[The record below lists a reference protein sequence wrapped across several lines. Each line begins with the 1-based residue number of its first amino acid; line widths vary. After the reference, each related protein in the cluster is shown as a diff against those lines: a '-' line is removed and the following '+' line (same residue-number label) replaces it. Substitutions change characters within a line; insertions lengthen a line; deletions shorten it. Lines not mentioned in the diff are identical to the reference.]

1 MNKLITST
9 KAYTTKQKQSPQ
21 TIATASKPK
30 QKLLHKQP
38 FPSLIHKV
46 PSSTFI
52 CSSWMSFSSHYIS
65 QNAVQPRPE
74 LVTGTG
80 WAGERASGS
89 LTAPLRWIRSSA
101 AGPSSTDQW
110 RIFRESVPRGCLSLL
125 KKQWHLQLTHTQK
138 CVQALANLGARVSPG
153 NPRGVEGRGAW
164 PILTQPRQDFDW
176 HSKLLHNFLTGVRA
190 NGTYHCAAQEGCL
203 AYTHILQPSLFLR
216 KNSGGT
222 EELTGCQFNKEKKK

>member
-1 MNKLITST
+1 MNKWITST
-9 KAYTTKQKQSPQ
+9 IAYTTKQKQSPQ
-21 TIATASKPK
+21 TITTASKTT

-52 CSSWMSFSSHYIS
+52 YSSWMSFSSHYIS

-125 KKQWHLQLTHTQK
+125 KQQWHLQLTHTQK
-138 CVQALANLGARVSPG
+138 CVRALANLGARVSPG
-153 NPRGVEGRGAW
+153 NPCGVEGRGAW
-164 PILTQPRQDFDW
+164 PILTQPRQILIGTASCSTTFSLVSEQTAHTTAQLRRGVSRTHT
-176 HSKLLHNFLTGVRA
+176 HSPTLPLSPKKLWRDGRA
-190 NGTYHCAAQEGCL
+190 HGL
-203 AYTHILQPSLFLR
+203 PV
-216 KNSGGT
+216 
-222 EELTGCQFNKEKKK
+222 